1 MKNMYMCHL
10 MWWQMIWGKK
20 ASINYRAWI
29 CYILMSSG
37 RNAKIKK
44 QRHLNRDPKQDKAET
59 SVYLGEQCA
68 LLGKESATYPRV
80 GLVSNIQD
88 FKSSKSVKG
97 NKQEWVWVEIVSEN
111 AKVQGFPGYSWT
123 FETQEVLYPHVVT
136 FTFLHLFQFL
146 WIKMNGLL
154 YLHLLVDIVSVLRV
168 TFWSG

>member
-1 MKNMYMCHL
+1 
-10 MWWQMIWGKK
+10 MIWGKK

-97 NKQEWVWVEIVSEN
+97 NKQE
-111 AKVQGFPGYSWT
+111 
-123 FETQEVLYPHVVT
+123 
-136 FTFLHLFQFL
+136 
-146 WIKMNGLL
+146 
-154 YLHLLVDIVSVLRV
+154 
-168 TFWSG
+168 